1 MKPQITK
8 KTILDI
14 QPGDIIRVEYGAYD
28 NYCNFVF
35 IECNPYPKNCTRI
48 TVRYVGSTEPFD
60 IYDLSP
66 IDKITFDVIG
76 KEAVTYDTTHKN

>member
-14 QPGDIIRVEYGAYD
+14 QPGDIIRVEYGD
-28 NYCNFVF
+28 FNNYCNFVF
-35 IECNPYPKNCTRI
+35 VECNPYINNCSRI
-48 TVRYVGSTEPFD
+48 TVRSVGSVDKFD
-60 IYDLSP
+60 IFDLSP

-76 KEAVTYDTTHKN
+76 KEV

>member
-1 MKPQITK
+1 MPMQTVMVK
-8 KTILDI
+8 KTAQTI
-14 QPGDIIRVEYGAYD
+14 QPGDIFRCEYGDYN

-35 IECNPYPKNCTRI
+35 VSCEPDGKSTCI
-48 TVRYVGSTEPFD
+48 TVRYIGSADTFN

-76 KEAVTYDTTHKN
+76 KEY